1 MALAIDLWIF
11 RRPLKRVLMSIWPWL
26 LLSIACALIARH
38 VQPAIGIPRAPIW
51 ARPFVAGDTL
61 AFYLYKLLLPV
72 WLGIDYG
79 RRPQVLLPHWWF
91 YLTGLVPLALFG
103 WLGWNRKARPALW
116 VAGLVFAIGV
126 APVSGLVTF
135 LFQYYSTTAD
145 HYLYLAMLG
154 PAIAAAYVLSHSW
167 RPVLVAIASIALI
180 LLAARTILQTQTWQ
194 DDEALNRNAMVV
206 YPDTFLAHNNLGH
219 YYASLN
225 RMDDALPLFR
235 RAVQLRP
242 ENWQAQE
249 NLGWALAN
257 KGQID
262 EAIEHIDKSIQYKSL
277 MQLPE
282 TPKLADDYVRLGEVL
297 MQRSRYADAA
307 DKFRQ
312 AFQLDPSHEPAKRNL
327 AIALEKLEEQK
338 SSATQPSG
346 ATTTPNRAPPATA
359 PP

>member
-1 MALAIDLWIF
+1 
-11 RRPLKRVLMSIWPWL
+11 
-26 LLSIACALIARH
+26 
-38 VQPAIGIPRAPIW
+38 
-51 ARPFVAGDTL
+51 
-61 AFYLYKLLLPV
+61 
-72 WLGIDYG
+72 
-79 RRPQVLLPHWWF
+79 
-91 YLTGLVPLALFG
+91 
-103 WLGWNRKARPALW
+103 
-116 VAGLVFAIGV
+116 
-126 APVSGLVTF
+126 
-135 LFQYYSTTAD
+135 
-145 HYLYLAMLG
+145 
-154 PAIAAAYVLSHSW
+154 
-167 RPVLVAIASIALI
+167 
-180 LLAARTILQTQTWQ
+180 
-194 DDEALNRNAMVV
+194 
-206 YPDTFLAHNNLGH
+206 
-219 YYASLN
+219 
-225 RMDDALPLFR
+225 MDDALPLFR

-346 ATTTPNRAPPATA
+346 ATTPNRAPPATA